1 MSGRRPGQQETI
13 ALFPLAT
20 VLMPGQ
26 LLPLHIF
33 EDRYRRLLADL
44 QQRPEP
50 DRFFGVVAIREGFE
64 VGADSV
70 KGLYDV
76 GTSALL
82 RHVSPTPEG
91 GSSVVTSG
99 VQRFRIIQPVLG
111 QSYPQAQ
118 VEWLDEG
125 AEISHTALAP
135 TVDAQFQ
142 LYRAAVASVGAIE
155 AAQMTVM
162 PAAPLALS
170 YLVAAA
176 MVLDIADRQRL
187 LEEPEVTGRLR
198 YELTLLHR
206 ENILLRE
213 LPSLPAVQL
222 AATPVALN

>member
-1 MSGRRPGQQETI
+1 
-13 ALFPLAT
+13 
-20 VLMPGQ
+20 MPGQ

-50 DRFFGVVAIREGFE
+50 ERFFGIIAIREGFE
-64 VGADSV
+64 VGEGSV
-70 KGLYDV
+70 KELYDV

-82 RHVSPTPEG
+82 RHISPMPDG
-91 GSSVVTSG
+91 GASIVTSG
-99 VQRFRIIQPVLG
+99 VQRFKIIEPILG
-111 QSYPQAQ
+111 KPYPQARVQ
-118 VEWLDEG
+118 WLDEG
-125 AEISHTALAP
+125 DDVSHTALAP
-135 TVDAQFQ
+135 AVDTQFQ

-162 PAAPLALS
+162 PAEPLALS

-187 LEEPEVTGRLR
+187 LEEPEVMGRLR

-213 LPSLPAVQL
+213 LPSLPAIQL
-222 AATPVALN
+222 AATPIILN

>member
-1 MSGRRPGQQETI
+1 
-13 ALFPLAT
+13 
-20 VLMPGQ
+20 MPGQ

-50 DRFFGVVAIREGFE
+50 ERFFGVVAIREGFE
-64 VGADSV
+64 VGEGSV
-70 KGLYDV
+70 KELYGV

-82 RHVSPTPEG
+82 RHVSPTPDG
-91 GSSVVTSG
+91 GASVVTSG
-99 VQRFRIIQPVLG
+99 VQRFRIIEPILG
-111 QSYPQAQ
+111 ASYPQAH

-125 AEISHTALAP
+125 EEDSHTALAP
-135 TVDAQFQ
+135 TVDTQFQ
-142 LYRAAVASVGAIE
+142 LYRAAVANTGAIE

-162 PAAPLALS
+162 PTAPLALS
-170 YLVAAA
+170 YLVGAA

-213 LPSLPAVQL
+213 LPSLPAIQL
-222 AATPVALN
+222 AATPITLN